1 MLFKIAL
8 TLFVVNMS
16 MLVVGILGGITD
28 KTSST
33 YNAKYCRIGG
43 IMLFMTIL
51 FTAAGCIG
59 LIWF

>member
-8 TLFVVNMS
+8 TLCIVTLF

-33 YNAKYCRIGG
+33 YSAKYCRIGG
-43 IMLFMTIL
+43 MMLFMTIL

>member
-8 TLFVVNMS
+8 TFFVIFML
-16 MLVVGILGGITD
+16 MLVIGLLGDITD

-33 YNAKYCRIGG
+33 YNATYNRIGG
-43 IMLFMTIL
+43 VMLIMTIL